1 MFASILLK
9 EKKMKVFPL
18 KIKNRNTKNWFL
30 NNTII
35 YLIKINFYIQI
46 KEVVYIFN
54 ILILCIKYVYNNL
67 KFSLS
72 NI

>member
-1 MFASILLK
+1 
-9 EKKMKVFPL
+9 MKVFPL

-35 YLIKINFYIQI
+35 YLIKINLYIQI
-46 KEVVYIFN
+46 KELVYIFN
-54 ILILCIKYVYNNL
+54 IHILCIKYVYNNL